1 MWLGHS
7 KEKVAWVKIAP
18 IIFKG
23 SLNAVEFEQW
33 LDQHLLPSLKIP
45 SVLIMDNS
53 PIHRENVIRELV

>member
-1 MWLGHS
+1 M
-7 KEKVAWVKIAP
+7 
-18 IIFKG
+18 
-23 SLNAVEFEQW
+23 EFEQW